1 MSAVEPTASAPKVR
15 EAAASD
21 AAAERGAE
29 HGAEYGAEREAATW
43 PLIRRFVGRF
53 CAPHAGLAAA
63 GFVLTTAVA
72 AASTSYAL
80 LMGWIGQ
87 YVESGRLAEAWPAP
101 LAIIAATSV
110 RAFFFYGQV
119 ATTQTFAARVIED
132 VQKAMHAHILT
143 LDFARM
149 TAEAPG
155 HLVARFTSDVERLR
169 GGLARAATNLG
180 RDVLTLIGG
189 AAVMLWAD
197 WLLAVIVLGVY
208 PIAVQ
213 PVLGVGKRLRRA
225 SRDAQM
231 QIGRL
236 TAFLDESFAGVQLVK
251 TYGLDAY
258 QTGRADAAFAE
269 RRRIETRMARHR
281 AKVEPIMEVA
291 GGLGLAGVIGFAVW
305 RASATGFGFSV
316 LMTFIGAIA
325 VMAPAARSLGALNA
339 FVQQGLA
346 AAARI
351 FELLDEQPR
360 VVASAGA
367 PALRVGE
374 GRVELDGVGFAYAAG
389 VPALN
394 DVSLSL
400 APGATTA
407 LVGPSGG
414 GKSTILNLI
423 LRLYDPSAGRILIDG
438 QDIRACDLASVRAA
452 MAFVSQDP
460 VLFEDTIAANIGF
473 GRAGASMEA
482 IRAAAEQAAALD
494 FIEAAPAGFATLVGP
509 RGVSLS
515 GGQRQRIALARAFLK
530 DAPILLLDEATSALD
545 AESEARVQDAL
556 ARLEA
561 GRTTLVIAHR
571 LATVRAADHI
581 YVLEHGRVVEE
592 GRDADLAARPEG
604 LYAKLRALQFE
615 T

>member
-1 MSAVEPTASAPKVR
+1 MSAVEPTAPTPAIDDP
-15 EAAASD
+15 AAATGLNQRASPSTD
-21 AAAERGAE
+21 DDPP
-29 HGAEYGAEREAATW
+29 TW
-43 PLIRRFVGRF
+43 PLIRRFVAQF
-53 CAPHAGLAAA
+53 CTPHVGLAAA
-63 GFVLTTAVA
+63 GLVLTAAVA

-87 YVESGRLAEAWPAP
+87 YVESGRLADAWPAP

-110 RAFFFYGQV
+110 RALFFYGQV
-119 ATTQTFAARVIED
+119 AATQTFAARVIED

-149 TAEAPG
+149 TVEAPG

-169 GGLARAATNLG
+169 AGLTRAATNLG

-197 WLLAVIVLGVY
+197 WLLAVIVMGVY
-208 PIAVQ
+208 PLAIQ

-225 SRDAQM
+225 SRDAQT

-251 TYGLDAY
+251 TYRLEAY
-258 QTGRADAAFAE
+258 QTVRADAAFAE

-351 FELLDEQPR
+351 FELLDEEPR
-360 VVASAGA
+360 VVASPGA
-367 PALRVGE
+367 PALRVNE
-374 GRVELDGVGFAYAAG
+374 GRVELEGVGFAYAAG
-389 VPALN
+389 APALEH
-394 DVSLSL
+394 VSLTL

-423 LRLYDPSAGRILIDG
+423 LRLYDPSSGRILIDG
-438 QDIRACDLASVRAA
+438 HDIRACDLASVRAA

-473 GRAGASMEA
+473 GRPGATMEA

-509 RGVSLS
+509 RGLSLS

-556 ARLEA
+556 ARLEV

-581 YVLEHGRVVEE
+581 YVLEQGRVVEE
-592 GRDADLAARPEG
+592 GRDADLAARPDG

-615 T
+615 A